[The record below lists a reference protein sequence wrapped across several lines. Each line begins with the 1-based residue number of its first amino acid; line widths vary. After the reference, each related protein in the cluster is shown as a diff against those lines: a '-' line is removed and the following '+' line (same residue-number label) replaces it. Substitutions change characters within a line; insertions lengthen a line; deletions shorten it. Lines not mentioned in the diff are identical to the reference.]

1 MKTYFYPAS
10 VYVNEELGYTCR
22 HNYSGTENFQ
32 LHYHDYYEIFLM
44 ISGEGIHY
52 VNGERKP
59 LTDHSLIFIRP
70 SDTHTYIREQDKKF
84 SFINLTFTKETFENL
99 FSYIGN
105 PEAKEKMIT
114 SKMPPLIFVE
124 KLDKEKLLSRF
135 EALNTLNWEEPK
147 KREARMKLLLMDIF
161 VNFFIGAVERKDNA
175 PSWLEMLTE
184 KMNHPSHF
192 SEGIPKMLEL
202 SGYSREHLSRSVKK
216 HLKVTLSEFIN
227 SLRINW
233 ICNMLIN
240 TDVPITD
247 LCFEAGFS
255 SLSYFYR
262 VFKAAIGI
270 TPADFRERH
279 TT

>member
-1 MKTYFYPAS
+1 MEMYFYPAS
-10 VYVNEELGYTCR
+10 IYVNKESGYTCR
-22 HNYSGTENFQ
+22 YNYSGTENFQ
-32 LHYHDYYEIFLM
+32 LHYHDYYELFLM

-52 VNGERKP
+52 VNGEKKL
-59 LTDHSLIFIRP
+59 LTDNSLIFIRP
-70 SDTHTYIREQDKKF
+70 SDTHTYIKDYNKKF

-105 PEAKEKMIT
+105 PEAKEKLIS
-114 SKMPPLIFVE
+114 SKMPPLIIVK
-124 KLDKEKLLSRF
+124 KLDKEKLISRF
-135 EALNTLNWEEPK
+135 EALNTLDWENPK
-147 KREARMKLLLMDIF
+147 KRESRMKLLLMDIF
-161 VNFFIGAVERKDNA
+161 VNFFISSFENRDNT
-175 PSWLEMLTE
+175 PPWLEALSE
-184 KMNHPSHF
+184 KMNNPSYF
-192 SEGIPKMLEL
+192 SGGIPKMLEL

-216 HLKVTLSEFIN
+216 HLHMTLSEFIN

-262 VFKAAIGI
+262 VFKAATGM
-270 TPADFRERH
+270 PPSDFRQKH